1 MRRLATAVAS
11 ALVATL
17 LLSADGRA
25 APTIDVAPG
34 SLFGYLPLSLFG
46 TTPEAGFGDD
56 TLQNFATPSFVY
68 AGETW
73 SSIGVSSDGFL
84 AVGGGA
90 VNSSVPTNLPDPTA
104 PNNILAPFWTDLDP
118 TSQGAILINIL
129 TDGVNDWLVVEWN
142 DVPLAGTTDGQTFQ
156 AWIGLNAVEDIT
168 FAYDPSEL
176 PSVPAGIGLTIGAE
190 DKTGTVGD
198 ALLFTSGGGG
208 PTEDLRVTTTDFVV
222 AVPEPSTLLILGT
235 ALTGLGLMRRR
246 RLAR

>member
-84 AVGGGA
+84 VVGGGA

-104 PNNILAPFWTDLDP
+104 PTNIDHRIARKAARWPE
-118 TSQGAILINIL
+118 
-129 TDGVNDWLVVEWN
+129 VER
-142 DVPLAGTTDGQTFQ
+142 PQ
-156 AWIGLNAVEDIT
+156 
-168 FAYDPSEL
+168 
-176 PSVPAGIGLTIGAE
+176 
-190 DKTGTVGD
+190 VGH
-198 ALLFTSGGGG
+198 GH
-208 PTEDLRVTTTDFVV
+208 
-222 AVPEPSTLLILGT
+222 
-235 ALTGLGLMRRR
+235 
-246 RLAR
+246 